1 MSVLMITY
9 EEQDVICWYKG
20 GNLMNTDR
28 SWRCPYCGCTELL
41 EGYQRSDGM
50 MMPRKFTMGIVG
62 SIVQHYFFKNCGTIV
77 YSRVIDTKPFRPA
90 GRTES

>member
-1 MSVLMITY
+1 
-9 EEQDVICWYKG
+9 
-20 GNLMNTDR
+20 MNTDR

-62 SIVQHYFFKNCGTIV
+62 SIIQHYFCKNCGTII

-90 GRTES
+90 GRTESRKEWKKRR

>member
-1 MSVLMITY
+1 
-9 EEQDVICWYKG
+9 
-20 GNLMNTDR
+20 MNTDR

-62 SIVQHYFFKNCGTIV
+62 SLI
-77 YSRVIDTKPFRPA
+77 
-90 GRTES
+90 